1 MYLSYGLL
9 NSQIS
14 SIKLV
19 IQLNILRELSIRIHL
34 LTLSS
39 ISIFSP
45 PVKPI
50 ISRFQKCQALLV
62 YVFYFPLL
70 YFFMFKSYSAKTSYN
85 ASSFV
90 KSSFMVQVETTTFIS
105 ESWWHLFYYLSFTLT
120 VLCSGWI
127 NWCPYFSLS
136 YYYLTGNGQLFIVTF
151 GTTGEMSLDA
161 WNLVRGFSVLI

>member
-1 MYLSYGLL
+1 M
-9 NSQIS
+9 
-14 SIKLV
+14 

-34 LTLSS
+34 LMLSS
-39 ISIFSP
+39 ISIFPSCQTNHFQ
-45 PVKPI
+45 
-50 ISRFQKCQALLV
+50 ISKMPSLTCICIL
-62 YVFYFPLL
+62 FPLL
-70 YFFMFKSYSAKTSYN
+70 YFFMFKSYSVKTSYN

-90 KSSFMVQVETTTFIS
+90 KSSFMLQVETTTFIS
-105 ESWWHLFYYLSFTLT
+105 ESWWHLLYYLSFTLT
-120 VLCSGWI
+120 MLYSGWS